1 MPLDLSLTPEQ
12 ELAQRTL
19 RSLLERVAPA
29 DYVRRCDLE
38 HRPPREAFDALAR
51 DGWLGLGISERFGG
65 SGGGPVDLAIAL
77 EEIGRA
83 HLDLALWVFRNLS
96 HGGLGLSRHGT
107 PEQQERWL
115 PAIARGELSL
125 AFALTEPEAG
135 SDAAAITTRAV
146 REGEG
151 DDAAWCITGQKWYTS
166 GYSVADLILVVTRT
180 TRGEQKW
187 QGITNFLVD
196 AHAPGIEAT
205 PIDSL
210 GTWSLG
216 TAAVHFGDVRV
227 DADRV
232 LGTVDGGWPELRD
245 VLELERL
252 CLSAARLGAAQAA
265 LEEAVEYATTRRQFG
280 RPIGGFQAV
289 AHTLADMATR
299 IEAARGLVQRLAWL
313 METDRPRRKEAAM
326 VKLFV
331 SETYQHVATMGVQV
345 LGGYGYT
352 MEAPMARHYRDSKLG
367 TIGGGTSEIQRGL
380 IAREL
385 GLPAS

>member
-1 MPLDLSLTPEQ
+1 MPIDLALSPEQ
-12 ELAQRTL
+12 ELARSTL
-19 RSLLERVAPA
+19 RGLLRDVAPP
-29 DYVRRCDLE
+29 DYVRRCDLG

-51 DGWLGLGISERFGG
+51 DGWLGLGIAEAFGG
-65 SGGGPVDLAIAL
+65 AGGGPIELAIAL

-96 HGGLGLSRHGT
+96 HGGAALSRHGT
-107 PEQQERWL
+107 RAQQERWL
-115 PAIARGELSL
+115 PGIARGELSL

-135 SDAAAITTRAV
+135 SDAAAITTRATH
-146 REGEG
+146 GPGG
-151 DDAAWCITGQKWYTS
+151 DGSWSITGQKWYTS
-166 GYSVADLILVVTRT
+166 GMSVADLILVVTRT
-180 TRGEQKW
+180 TRGSEKW

-196 AHAPGIEAT
+196 ASAPGIVTA
-205 PIDSL
+205 PIDTL

-216 TAAVHFGDVRV
+216 TSAVHFQEVQVG
-227 DADRV
+227 ADRV

-265 LEEAVEYATTRRQFG
+265 LDEAVEYAKTRRQFG
-280 RPIGGFQAV
+280 QAIGGFQAV

-299 IEAARGLVQRLAWL
+299 IEAARALVQRLAWL
-313 METDRPRRKEAAM
+313 MATDRPRRKEAAM

-331 SETYQHVATMGVQV
+331 SETYQHVASAGVQV

-385 GLPAS
+385 GLPAT

>member
-1 MPLDLSLTPEQ
+1 MPLDLSLSPEQ
-12 ELAQRTL
+12 DLARSTL
-19 RSLLERVAPA
+19 RGLLAEVAPPDA
-29 DYVRRCDLE
+29 VRRWDLE
-38 HRPPREAFDALAR
+38 HRPPRDAFDALAR
-51 DGWLGLGISERFGG
+51 DGWLGLGIAERFGG
-65 SGGGPVDLAIAL
+65 AGGGPIELAIAL

-96 HGGLGLSRHGT
+96 HGGAALSRHGT
-107 PEQQERWL
+107 PAQQERWL
-115 PAIARGELSL
+115 PGIARGEISL

-135 SDAAAITTRAV
+135 SDAAAVTTRATHDP
-146 REGEG
+146 
-151 DDAAWCITGQKWYTS
+151 DDDSWRITGQKWYTS
-166 GYSVADLILVVTRT
+166 GLSVADLILVVTRT
-180 TRGEQKW
+180 SRGGEKW

-196 AHAPGIEAT
+196 SHAAGIEAT
-205 PIDSL
+205 TIDTL

-216 TAAVHFGDVRV
+216 TSAVHFEEVRV
-227 DADRV
+227 GRDRV
-232 LGTVDGGWPELRD
+232 LGTVDAGWPELRD

-265 LEEAVEYATTRRQFG
+265 LEEAIAYARERRQFG
-280 RPIGGFQAV
+280 RAIGSFQAV

-313 METDRPRRKEAAM
+313 MATDRPRRKEAAM

-331 SETYQHVATMGVQV
+331 SETYQHVATAGVQV
-345 LGGYGYT
+345 LGGYGFT

-385 GLPAS
+385 GLPTE